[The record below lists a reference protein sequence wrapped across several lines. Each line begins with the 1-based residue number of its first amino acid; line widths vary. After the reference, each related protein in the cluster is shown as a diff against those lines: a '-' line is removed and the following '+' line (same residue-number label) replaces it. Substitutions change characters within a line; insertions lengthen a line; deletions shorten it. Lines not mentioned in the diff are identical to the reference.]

1 MIENDLKIVHKMYK
15 NEYPLKYDEI
25 FQSNREYERN
35 FLTRQ
40 EKNKDLPIPKWQL
53 TIAKQKFSFR
63 TRFYWN
69 FLPSYIRELKTSL
82 YKPALKKFLTK
93 NKQTFLNFSR
103 NYNMINRYEDNNKEE
118 VLNDTSKN
126 NFIGTAIPKRLE
138 KKDKK
143 SVSEM
148 QKNPYLKKAEA
159 VYKLIK
165 ITQPRLLLT
174 AAAAACEKVNNQS
187 DQNS

>member
-1 MIENDLKIVHKMYK
+1 MYK

-82 YKPALKKFLTK
+82 YKPALKKFLMK

-103 NYNMINRYEDNNKEE
+103 NYNIIDGDEDNNNKEE
-118 VLNDTSKN
+118 ALNDTNKN
-126 NFIGTAIPKRLE
+126 NFIGAAVPKRLE
-138 KKDKK
+138 KRT
-143 SVSEM
+143 
-148 QKNPYLKKAEA
+148 KNLHLKCRKT
-159 VYKLIK
+159 LI
-165 ITQPRLLLT
+165 
-174 AAAAACEKVNNQS
+174 
-187 DQNS
+187 